1 MESRAIYEEMNKS
14 MQKEFMKLKEQLDS
28 TLRHFEQKF
37 IKMRPDGEL
46 KAIQK
51 VLKTKANGDD
61 TGKEL
66 INHDLRIKNHESV
79 LA

>member
-1 MESRAIYEEMNKS
+1 M
-14 MQKEFMKLKEQLDS
+14 
-28 TLRHFEQKF
+28 RHFEQKF

-51 VLKTKANGDD
+51 VLKTKANGEDIY
-61 TGKEL
+61 KEMM
-66 INHDLRIKNHESV
+66 NHDLRIKNHENV